1 VSAYGAS
8 STRRRRR
15 TREQMVELREAIY
28 DLVSAEE
35 PMTCRQVFYR
45 LVSTSLLGVRAA
57 YSWPAWPGVVRPTM
71 ACWR

>member
-1 VSAYGAS
+1 
-8 STRRRRR
+8 
-15 TREQMVELREAIY
+15 MVELREAIY